1 MPLGSTWPLGR
12 VLAITTMSAAGY
24 AETGRAMMA
33 SAERFWTPDIRLR
46 CYAEGFVPAPSDN
59 PRVDFLDLLA
69 EAPWLEAFRLA
80 CDAEP
85 IRRGITAVG
94 GYDFRFDARKFSHKV
109 AALTAAARDV
119 CALPAGEQPEL
130 LAWMDADTLT
140 HAPVDAAWLSALLPG
155 GALLAWLDRR
165 TLYPE
170 CGFLLL
176 DPGHPAFVRWVVDL
190 LELYQSGKLFGL
202 REWHD
207 SYAIQCVTGRL
218 VAEQGARVASLSGD
232 ARNTAHPFIN
242 SELGSRMDH
251 MKGPRKARGKS
262 RRSDLARPRPE
273 EYWNG

>member
-1 MPLGSTWPLGR
+1 MPWPLGR
-12 VLAITTMSAAGY
+12 VLAITTMNAAGY
-24 AETGRAMMA
+24 AETGRAMLE
-33 SAERFWTPDIRLR
+33 SAERFWSPDIRLR
-46 CYAEGFVPAPSDN
+46 CYAEGFAAPSN
-59 PRVDFLDLLA
+59 HPRVEWLDLLT
-69 EAPWLEAFRLA
+69 EALWLEGFRLV
-80 CDAEP
+80 CEVEP
-85 IRRGITAVG
+85 IRRGITAGG

-119 CALPAGEQPEL
+119 CALPPRDRPEL

-140 HAPVDAAWLSALLPG
+140 HAPVDAAWLSSLLPG

-170 CGFLLL
+170 CGFLLF

-218 VAEQGARVASLSGD
+218 VAEAGIRVASLSGD
-232 ARNTAHPFIN
+232 ARDHSHPAANGPI
-242 SELGSRMDH
+242 SERFDH
-251 MKGPRKARGKS
+251 LKGPNRKRLGRTPARERTMRDDGNPYW
-262 RRSDLARPRPE
+262 RR
-273 EYWNG
+273 